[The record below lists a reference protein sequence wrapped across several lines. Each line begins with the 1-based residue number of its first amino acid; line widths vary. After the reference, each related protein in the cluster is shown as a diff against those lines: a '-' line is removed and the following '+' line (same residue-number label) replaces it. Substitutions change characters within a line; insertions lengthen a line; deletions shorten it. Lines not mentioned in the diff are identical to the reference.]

1 MHALAQFFFIEGG
14 GGGDVAENVPNLSLC
29 HAQNILFSLQSLYII
44 ALAPMWSIAR
54 LQFSSTVLCPGLGD
68 QFGSIV
74 DLFAA
79 VLNLFG

>member
-1 MHALAQFFFIEGG
+1 MLKGAI
-14 GGGDVAENVPNLSLC
+14 LS
-29 HAQNILFSLQSLYII
+29 IYI

-79 VLNLFG
+79 VLVRLIFSSCFSASHDFSFLGGSRKVPV